1 MSKSISQ
8 WTCTKSGG
16 DSTRVIWKRS
26 FKDGPKLEENEP
38 ITTKKSFSIQSP
50 IRFLFRKLFFLS
62 NRQFLQG
69 FSRIWKVLCRI
80 TFCDFQPR
88 GNFLCQK
95 GLTMMYGNFARPW
108 RTSSLVTKPHSHIAV
123 STFVLVL
130 ERKDSVHFPQKTGFL
145 FLQHYSTLC

>member
-62 NRQFLQG
+62 NRQILQG
-69 FSRIWKVLCRI
+69 FSRVLCRI
-80 TFCDFQPR
+80 IFCDFIKSVLGSCDLPLSVTSNQFSFHKEH
-88 GNFLCQK
+88 NFLK
-95 GLTMMYGNFARPW
+95 WEHVSAVGNNFR
-108 RTSSLVTKPHSHIAV
+108 I
-123 STFVLVL
+123 
-130 ERKDSVHFPQKTGFL
+130 RKQIL
-145 FLQHYSTLC
+145 